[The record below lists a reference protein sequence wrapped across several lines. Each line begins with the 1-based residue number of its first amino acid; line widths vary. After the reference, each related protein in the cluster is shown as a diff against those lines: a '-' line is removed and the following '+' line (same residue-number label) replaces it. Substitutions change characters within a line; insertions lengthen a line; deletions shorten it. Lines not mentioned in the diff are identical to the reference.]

1 MDSCSLVCQER
12 HDEGS
17 TVAQENMTQG
27 GMLTHYSWAQT
38 QFMGTDC
45 LASMLLTDSVSPLGN
60 VPFSM
65 DMKYI
70 LRVESG

>member
-1 MDSCSLVCQER
+1 
-12 HDEGS
+12 
-17 TVAQENMTQG
+17 MTQG